1 MIIRRL
7 RLKNIRTYEEGE
19 IEFPNGLI
27 LFEGDIGSGKSTLL
41 LAIEF
46 ALFGLGNEKGTTLL
60 SLGKNEG
67 EVELT
72 FEVGGREVRVHR
84 SLVRIEKGGG
94 RKGGTTLGG
103 VRQEDCWIEDRGKR
117 YRYSPKEMKEAVL
130 RILGYNEPVDP
141 KAKSIIFRYA
151 VYTPQEE
158 MKEILN
164 RPPEERLQIIR
175 KVLRLEE
182 YKVAR
187 DNAKILSRELRS
199 TARLYSEEGDR
210 LHEIERGLKDLEG
223 MRAELGARSKALE
236 EELLDLDVE
245 IRGYEYEV
253 KRLRDELERLSGEA
267 KRELELQTSLDD
279 ATARIKAI
287 EQRLKINRSKVE
299 ELRRQRDEILSKLK
313 KPSVEL
319 KVVEEELKIAK
330 EKLEIVTED
339 LGVKSQLFKTYSSLI
354 ERKVCPTCNQRVD
367 NEEFRGRLSRLEK
380 ELKEA
385 RENKLLLQK
394 DLERLETLSKEIQEY
409 LNKSSRAEELDERI
423 YDLEEQIEGDEFD
436 WKELLAKVDDLKKK
450 IEGAR
455 KAAEEYRS
463 LRSELER
470 VENNMKDLDLKKR
483 KLERERIEAI
493 TELKNVDLQASLLEK
508 ERERVKEK
516 LIRAKRLMEYATWLD
531 ECFIPALERIELT
544 ILMGANREFNEE
556 FSRFFAFMVEDP
568 TKSVMVDEDFTPII
582 MQETYEQE
590 VSNLSGGERTALALA
605 YRLALNEIVQKR
617 SGAEGGL
624 IIMDEP
630 TDGFSKDQ
638 VGKIGD
644 LIRELSPTQAII
656 VSHERELEG
665 AADHIFRIQKENGKS
680 RIYALG
686 TGRNSLSG

>member
-1 MIIRRL
+1 MTGTILRRL

-19 IEFPNGLI
+19 IEFPKGLI

-72 FEVGGREVRVHR
+72 FEIGGREVIVHR
-84 SLVRIEKGGG
+84 SLIRVERGGA

-175 KVLRLEE
+175 KALRLEE

-187 DNAKILSRELRS
+187 DNAKTLSRELRS
-199 TARLYSEEGDR
+199 TARVYSEDGDK
-210 LHEIERGLKDLEG
+210 LPEIEKEL
-223 MRAELGARSKALE
+223 AELKNNRVELERKAKTLE
-236 EELLDLDVE
+236 EELLDLEVE
-245 IRGYEYEV
+245 IRGYEDEAERV
-253 KRLRDELERLSGEA
+253 RDELERLSGEA
-267 KRELELQTSLDD
+267 KREAELKAMLDD
-279 ATARIKAI
+279 ANSKIKTL
-287 EQRLKINRSKVE
+287 EQRLRDNRMKVDGI
-299 ELRRQRDEILSKLK
+299 RRQRDEILSRLK
-313 KPSVEL
+313 KPNVEL
-319 KVVEEELKIAK
+319 EVVQHELKAVK
-330 EKLEIVTED
+330 EKLEVVTEE
-339 LGVKSQLFKTYSSLI
+339 LGVKSQLFKTYSSLV
-354 ERKVCPTCNQRVD
+354 ERKICPTCNQRVD
-367 NEEFRGRLSRLEK
+367 NEEFLGRLSRLDM

-385 RENKLLLQK
+385 KENKTLLQK
-394 DLERLETLSKEIQEY
+394 ELERLENLIKEIQDY
-409 LNKSSRAEELDERI
+409 LNMRSRAEELDERI
-423 YDLEEQIEGDEFD
+423 FDLEEQIGRDEAERR
-436 WKELLAKVDDLKKK
+436 ELLTKVYEIQRK

-455 KAAEEYRS
+455 KAAEEYRA
-463 LRSELER
+463 LKSELDMTEQKKKELEIKRRKAEQER
-470 VENNMKDLDLKKR
+470 TTT
-483 KLERERIEAI
+483 I
-493 TELKNVDLQASLLEK
+493 TELKNVDLQASLLER
-508 ERERVKEK
+508 ERERIKGR
-516 LIRAKRLMEYATWLD
+516 LARAKRLTEYATWLD
-531 ECFIPALERIELT
+531 ECFAPALERIELT

-582 MQETYEQE
+582 MQEAYEQE

-617 SGAEGGL
+617 SGTEGGL

-644 LIRELSPTQAII
+644 LIRELDPVQAII
-656 VSHERELEG
+656 VSHERE
-665 AADHIFRIQKENGKS
+665 
-680 RIYALG
+680 
-686 TGRNSLSG
+686 